1 MLNIYQRLNEVRKLV
16 DYVKKQKK
24 VENYV
29 AVTHDQVTAVTRK
42 HFIDQGIVIVPLEV
56 ESKTVLTGTTSK
68 SGTPALRFESKYRVE
83 FVNMD
88 DPADKACVEVTA
100 HANDYGDKSPGKAVS
115 YAVKTAI
122 LKILSLETGEDDESV
137 FAEKE
142 GVTEAFIAQAIRDI
156 QGAENADEARKIY
169 QAAAKECNDAEDN
182 LALARIKEAG
192 LSKWKNAAK

>member
-16 DYVKKQKK
+16 DYVKKQKR

-42 HFIDQGIVIVPLEV
+42 HFIDQGIVIVPV
-56 ESKTVLTGTTSK
+56 ELSSQTVLTGTASK
-68 SGTPALRFESKYRVE
+68 SGTPALRFESKYRVD

-88 DPADKACVEVTA
+88 APEDKASVEVTA

-122 LKILSLETGEDDESV
+122 LKILSHESSV
-137 FAEKE
+137 LGCSFCLRYRS
-142 GVTEAFIAQAIRDI
+142 AQ
-156 QGAENADEARKIY
+156 
-169 QAAAKECNDAEDN
+169 
-182 LALARIKEAG
+182 
-192 LSKWKNAAK
+192 